1 MLNADENELIVEALE
16 NQVHSLRESISS
28 LSLMSDFE
36 TSLTLQVIMQ
46 QDKNKL
52 AKVEKLLERMKSWV

>member
-1 MLNADENELIVEALE
+1 MLNADENELMVEALE
-16 NQVHSLRESISS
+16 NQVHSLRESIAS
-28 LSLMSDFE
+28 LSFMSDIE

-52 AKVEKLLERMKSWV
+52 VKVQKLLEKMKT